1 MKGEPNMEFSEFTDK
16 LDKLME
22 ERKLNKSTLSKACG
36 IPYTTIDGWY
46 KKGCTD
52 LKVSTLKKLT
62 EYFGLSLDYWLKDD
76 AATEKA
82 PAPEGTEAVSMEQS
96 NRLYDALV
104 AAGLIVDDDLA
115 AQDFQFLGHICD
127 LITDWFSSKHPE

>member
-1 MKGEPNMEFSEFTDK
+1 MKFTEK
-16 LDKLME
+16 LDLLMKE
-22 ERKLNKSTLSKACG
+22 NNLNRRTFAMKCD
-36 IPYTTIDGWY
+36 IPYTTVCGWY
-46 KKGCTD
+46 DKGYD
-52 LKVSTLKKLT
+52 GVRMNNVRKIASTFNTGL
-62 EYFGLSLDYWLKDD
+62 EYWAYDELPEQ
-76 AATEKA
+76 AEKA

-127 LITDWFSSKHPE
+127 LITDWFSGKHPE